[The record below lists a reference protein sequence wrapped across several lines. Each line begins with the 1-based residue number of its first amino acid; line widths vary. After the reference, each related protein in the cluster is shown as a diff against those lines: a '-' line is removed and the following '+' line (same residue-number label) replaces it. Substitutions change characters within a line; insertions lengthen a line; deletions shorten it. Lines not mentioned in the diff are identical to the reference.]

1 MPLANPI
8 KQHIKSTGPDSFT
21 GEVYQTFKEALT
33 KPWSNSSKKIEE
45 EGTLP
50 ISFYEVSNML
60 RRHCKKTTDSDSY
73 EYWYKNTLNKIL
85 AKQIQKHLKRI
96 IYHNQVGFLLECKVG
111 LTY

>member
-1 MPLANPI
+1 
-8 KQHIKSTGPDSFT
+8 
-21 GEVYQTFKEALT
+21 
-33 KPWSNSSKKIEE
+33 
-45 EGTLP
+45 
-50 ISFYEVSNML
+50 ML